1 MNNSHFILPNL
12 ISFEIRI
19 HRYFKI
25 GSACIPSNKICGH
38 FAKSERFNPRQRSF
52 HVFPFHMKR
61 ICLSSPHLQF
71 VISISS
77 PHLHFVIPISLAM
90 PFPYQ
95 GMYAMTLLEVCGRNK
110 DPAWLERNPGWPI
123 GKKYS
128 SALDRWI
135 KTTTTRYERIH

>member
-25 GSACIPSNKICGH
+25 GSACISPNKICGH
-38 FAKSERFNPRQRSF
+38 FARSERFNPRQGSF

-61 ICLSSPHLQF
+61 ICLSSPHLHFVISISSPHLHF

-90 PFPYQ
+90 SFPYQ

-110 DPAWLERNPGWPI
+110 DPDSSLV
-123 GKKYS
+123 GKKS
-128 SALDRWI
+128 WLANWKEI
-135 KTTTTRYERIH
+135 